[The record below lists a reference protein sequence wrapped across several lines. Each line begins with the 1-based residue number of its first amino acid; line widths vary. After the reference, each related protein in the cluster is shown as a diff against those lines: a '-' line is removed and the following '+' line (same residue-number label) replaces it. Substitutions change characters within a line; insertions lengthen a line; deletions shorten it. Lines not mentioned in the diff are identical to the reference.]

1 MGHISKD
8 FITTKAQLKAWLE
21 LDAIYYPTQMLPFW
35 KRLKYNLL
43 AHPCMDQYFTWKF
56 VKSLRFAEYHLNNHG
71 FVHKLCRIWY
81 LHKLRQLGYKTGFQ
95 IPPNVVG
102 PGLNL
107 PHYGVIIIN
116 DNSKLGCNVTLYS
129 GVCIGW
135 KKRGMP
141 CPVIGDNVF
150 IGTGTN
156 IIGDVHI
163 GDNVTIG
170 QNCVIVRNVESDCT
184 IVAQQ
189 PKRIN

>member
-107 PHYGVIIIN
+107 PHYGVIIIMIIV
-116 DNSKLGCNVTLYS
+116 NSVVMSHFILEFVLAG
-129 GVCIGW
+129 
-135 KKRGMP
+135 KKEVMP